1 MAGKKKGD
9 EPVAENV
16 AESPE
21 ATAAEVAQ
29 TQALTPE
36 MEAAIAEAEQRG
48 YGRAQEEIERKETV
62 IKRLQGERKERRQ
75 QPTTQ
80 FQSTDDTRALEFM
93 IEAEKQRE
101 NESGVPSPLRP
112 QLETEVARRR
122 NLATQQKMWQD
133 WQGEIQNQEDAL
145 TKKLEDGGIDP
156 SSPEA
161 IPVWESFAMARQHGD
176 FSFANKKADS
186 LIGKPKKQT
195 KAEKEESEEDK
206 QKRWVEEGKRQAL
219 EGGGVLNIPAGGPS
233 GGGGKLT
240 IEQIKKMSP
249 EERFARAEEIAK
261 IPLRYKPLV

>member
-1 MAGKKKGD
+1 MAGKKEKAEQVPPEGGT
-9 EPVAENV
+9 EQQEAVAKEG
-16 AESPE
+16 AE
-21 ATAAEVAQ
+21 AQ
-29 TQALTPE
+29 VLTPE
-36 MEAAIAEAEQRG
+36 MEATIAEAEQRG

-101 NESGVPSPLRP
+101 SESGVPSPLRS
-112 QLETEVARRR
+112 QLEVEVARRR
-122 NLATQQKMWQD
+122 QLSTQQKMWQD

-145 TKKLEDGGIDP
+145 TKKLEDGGVDP
-156 SSPEA
+156 NSPEA

-186 LIGKPKKQT
+186 IIGKPKKET
-195 KAEKEESEEDK
+195 KAEKEESEEEK
-206 QKRWVEEGKRQAL
+206 QKRWIDEGKRQAL

-233 GGGGKLT
+233 GA
-240 IEQIKKMSP
+240 SP
-249 EERFARAEEIAK
+249 RWEEIRAAYIK
-261 IPLRYKPLV
+261 NPSDPKVKERYMEARKEQGK